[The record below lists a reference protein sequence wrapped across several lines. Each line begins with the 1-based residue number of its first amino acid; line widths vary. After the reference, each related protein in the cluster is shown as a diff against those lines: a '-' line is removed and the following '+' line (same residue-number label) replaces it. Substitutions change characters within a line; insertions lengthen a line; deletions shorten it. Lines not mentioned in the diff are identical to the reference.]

1 MQLDFY
7 VGIFLSVIYKFI
19 YGLTYL
25 MTSCNACVRGYF
37 IIRDKIRFMLNCKI
51 YVRREVQ
58 TDFYIR
64 LLLLLASI
72 EQWNLYLNNKSM
84 D

>member
-1 MQLDFY
+1 
-7 VGIFLSVIYKFI
+7 
-19 YGLTYL
+19 

-58 TDFYIR
+58 TDFHIR
-64 LLLLLASI
+64 LVIIISQSI
-72 EQWNLYLNNKSM
+72 LEQWNLYLNNKSIW